1 MRIIRILLRWFCT
14 TFPIRGRHRL
24 AKGLGKLLA
33 PQSEETIDIGGITF
47 PVDHSIEMYRYIY
60 YGVYEE
66 FFINFLR
73 RTVKPGDVVIE
84 PGANVGYI
92 SAILSSLV
100 GEHGKVFSLEPS
112 KICYAKIRLYLKK
125 QNITLLNNAIADID
139 GELDF
144 VDTDRVITRGYS
156 SIATFMEKSD
166 TGNKYPI
173 ATITVDSMA
182 NQFSIGRIRL
192 LKLDVEGSEL
202 IALMGGGRM
211 LSKRCIDYILVE
223 TNFDDAS
230 KAGNLTVFQLLS
242 GYGYSCYLMDRNEL
256 RRFDYGEENG
266 SRHDVIW
273 TWK

>member
-1 MRIIRILLRWFCT
+1 MANVI
-14 TFPIRGRHRL
+14 
-24 AKGLGKLLA
+24 GKQLA
-33 PQSEETIDIGGITF
+33 PLSEETIDIGGVSF

-66 FFINFLR
+66 FFVNFLR
-73 RTVKPGDVVIE
+73 RTIKPGDVVIE

-112 KICYAKIRLYLKK
+112 KICYAKIRLYLTK
-125 QNITLLNNAIADID
+125 QNIKLLNKAIADID

-156 SIATFMEKSD
+156 SIAAFMEKSD
-166 TGNKYPI
+166 TGSKYPI

-182 NQFSIGRIRL
+182 NQFGIARISF

-202 IALMGGGRM
+202 IALIGGGGM
-211 LSKRCIDYILVE
+211 LSQKRIDYILVE

-230 KAGNLTVFQLLS
+230 KGGNLTVFQILS
-242 GYGYSCYLMDRNEL
+242 GYGYSCYLMDRNRL
-256 RRFDYGEENG
+256 RRFDYAGEHG

-273 TWK
+273 TWKQ